1 MYDSSDLRKGLK
13 IAIDGEPYIITDFQF
28 SKPGKG
34 QALYKCKLK
43 NMVTGYTVDRTYR
56 SGDKFEPANL
66 DEVHMQ
72 YLYRDNEGFHFMNMN
87 TYDQITLTNDRVG
100 EAKNFLLENME
111 VDILFF
117 QGTSIDISLPT
128 FVELEVAESPPGIR
142 GDTATGATKPVILET
157 GYEIQVPLFIKQGEI
172 LKIDTR
178 TGEYVERAKNRT

>member
-13 IAIDGEPYIITDFQF
+13 ITIDGEPYVITDFQF

-56 SGDKFEPANL
+56 SGDKFESADL

-72 YLYRDNEGFHFMNMN
+72 YLYWDNKGFHFMNTN
-87 TYDQITLTNDRVG
+87 TYDQVTLTNDQVVN
-100 EAKNFLLENME
+100 AKNFLLENME

-117 QGTSIDISLPT
+117 QGSPIDISLPT

-157 GYEIQVPLFIKQGEI
+157 GYEIQVPLFIKQGEL

-178 TGEYVERAKNRT
+178 TGEYVERAKK